1 MIKHFGKKFVFKL
14 DLSMEYG
21 YEEELNQIRDS
32 IDETF
37 NKLCELWDVI
47 GCVNDGKR
55 EERKTTIAA
64 SCKNHICQ
72 YLDRVYAAEDQV
84 IFLKIGLKVETYP
97 TVKEH

>member
-1 MIKHFGKKFVFKL
+1 MSVFANIKHF
-14 DLSMEYG
+14 LSGENDEDYEEYG

-84 IFLKIGLKVETYP
+84 IFLNLV
-97 TVKEH
+97 